1 MSMELMV
8 KAMKAKVGNPLRKL
22 VLIKLAD
29 NANDQ
34 GECWP
39 SYEYISQ
46 ACEISE
52 RSAINHINALV
63 DVGLVRKITRKSEHK
78 RNTSNLYILDFS
90 SCVLSDKPVQT
101 LPFSEGAANSPLE
114 NTEGAAYSPLENI
127 GGAADSPLAN
137 FEGAANAPMGAGD
150 SPSEG
155 AGAAPRISHSF
166 EPINESLKDSC
177 PATSAKSVFNA
188 FFKAYPAHRKGGSDS
203 AAWKAWKA
211 EKLTDA
217 DCVLAVTWLKD
228 AAALDTSWGFSA
240 NGQFVLGIT
249 KFIRERHW
257 LTPLPRPMAAAVGQV
272 DWSYA
277 VYDPEDPL
285 I

>member
-29 NANDQ
+29 NANDN

-39 SYEYISQ
+39 SHQHIADQ
-46 ACEISE
+46 CEIGHSTV
-52 RSAINHINALV
+52 RKHIAALV
-63 DVGLVRKITRKSEHK
+63 DMGFVTIKNRKGPKG
-78 RNTSNLYILDFS
+78 NLTNIYTIS
-90 SCVLSDKPVQT
+90 ICYEVAPPVLADS
-101 LPFSEGAANSPLE
+101 
-114 NTEGAAYSPLENI
+114 TEGVPP
-127 GGAADSPLAN
+127 DSIDMP
-137 FEGAANAPMGAGD
+137 PD
-150 SPSEG
+150 STPPVPPDSTG
-155 AGAAPRISHSF
+155 IYHSF
-166 EPINESLKDSC
+166 EPIKESLKDSC

-203 AAWKAWKA
+203 AAWKAWKG

-228 AAALDTSWGFSA
+228 AAALDASWGFSA

-257 LTPLPRPMAAAVGQV
+257 LTPLPRPMATAVGQV
-272 DWSYA
+272 DWRHA

>member
-29 NANDQ
+29 NANDN

-39 SYEYISQ
+39 SHQHIADQ
-46 ACEISE
+46 CEIGHSTV
-52 RSAINHINALV
+52 RKHIAALV
-63 DVGLVRKITRKSEHK
+63 DMGFVTIKNRKGPKG
-78 RNTSNLYILDFS
+78 NLTNIYTIS
-90 SCVLSDKPVQT
+90 ICYKVAPPV
-101 LPFSEGAANSPLE
+101 PPDS
-114 NTEGAAYSPLENI
+114 TEGVPPDSIGMPPDSRPPLPP
-127 GGAADSPLAN
+127 DST
-137 FEGAANAPMGAGD
+137 G
-150 SPSEG
+150 
-155 AGAAPRISHSF
+155 IYHSF
-166 EPINESLKDSC
+166 EPIKESLKDSC

-217 DCVLAVTWLKD
+217 DCVLAVSWLKE
-228 AAALDTSWGFSA
+228 AAALDASWGFSA

-272 DWSYA
+272 DWRHA

>member
-29 NANDQ
+29 NANDN

-39 SYEYISQ
+39 SHQHIADQ
-46 ACEISE
+46 CEIGHSTV
-52 RSAINHINALV
+52 RKHIAALV
-63 DVGLVRKITRKSEHK
+63 DMGFVTIKNRKGPKG
-78 RNTSNLYILDFS
+78 NLTNIYTIS
-90 SCVLSDKPVQT
+90 ICYEVAPPVLADS
-101 LPFSEGAANSPLE
+101 
-114 NTEGAAYSPLENI
+114 TEGVPPDSI
-127 GGAADSPLAN
+127 GMPPDSRP
-137 FEGAANAPMGAGD
+137 PVPPD
-150 SPSEG
+150 STG
-155 AGAAPRISHSF
+155 IYHSL

-211 EKLTDA
+211 EKLNDA

-228 AAALDTSWGFSA
+228 AAALDASWGFSA

-257 LTPLPRPMAAAVGQV
+257 LTPLPRPIATAVGQV
-272 DWSYA
+272 DWRHA

>member
-8 KAMKAKVGNPLRKL
+8 KAMKAKVGNPLCKL

-39 SYEYISQ
+39 SYQNIAEQ
-46 ACEISE
+46 CEITR
-52 RSAINHINALV
+52 RSVMNHVKTLE
-63 DVGLVRKITRKSEHK
+63 DDGFLRREYRKGEKGNSTNIFHIRFEPMAPKCK
-78 RNTSNLYILDFS
+78 GDAA
-90 SCVLSDKPVQT
+90 VLGG
-101 LPFSEGAANSPLE
+101 EANSLSP
-114 NTEGAAYSPLENI
+114 NGADLP
-127 GGAADSPLAN
+127 
-137 FEGAANAPMGAGD
+137 
-150 SPSEG
+150 PSECG
-155 AGAAPRISHSF
+155 SLPPSECGSPESINLESIKESF
-166 EPINESLKDSC
+166 KDSC

-217 DCVLAVTWLKD
+217 DCVLAVSWLKE
-228 AAALDTSWGFSA
+228 AAALDASWGFSA

-257 LTPLPRPMAAAVGQV
+257 LTPLPRPIATAVGQV

>member
-29 NANDQ
+29 NANDN

-39 SYEYISQ
+39 SHQHIADQ
-46 ACEISE
+46 CEIGHSTV
-52 RSAINHINALV
+52 RKHIAALV
-63 DVGLVRKITRKSEHK
+63 DMGFVTVKYRKGPKG
-78 RNTSNLYILDFS
+78 NLTNIYTIS
-90 SCVLSDKPVQT
+90 ICYEVAPPVL
-101 LPFSEGAANSPLE
+101 
-114 NTEGAAYSPLENI
+114 
-127 GGAADSPLAN
+127 ADSIGVLPDSRPPL
-137 FEGAANAPMGAGD
+137 PRD
-150 SPSEG
+150 STGVPPDSIG
-155 AGAAPRISHSF
+155 MPPDSRPPLPPDSTGICHSF
-166 EPINESLKDSC
+166 EPIKESLKDSC

-217 DCVLAVTWLKD
+217 DCVLAVSWLKD

-257 LTPLPRPMAAAVGQV
+257 LTPLPRPMGTTVGQV

>member
-39 SYEYISQ
+39 SYQNIAEQ
-46 ACEISE
+46 CEITRRSVMNHVKTLEDDGFLRREYRKGEKGNSTNIFHIRFEPMAPKFKGDTAVLGGEANSLSPNGADLPPSE
-52 RSAINHINALV
+52 CGSLSP
-63 DVGLVRKITRKSEHK
+63 SE
-78 RNTSNLYILDFS
+78 
-90 SCVLSDKPVQT
+90 
-101 LPFSEGAANSPLE
+101 ANSP
-114 NTEGAAYSPLENI
+114 
-127 GGAADSPLAN
+127 
-137 FEGAANAPMGAGD
+137 
-150 SPSEG
+150 PSEYG
-155 AGAAPRISHSF
+155 SPASERGSPPLVNLVHPESINLES
-166 EPINESLKDSC
+166 INESLKDSC

-203 AAWKAWKA
+203 AAWKAWKG

-217 DCVLAVTWLKD
+217 DCVLAVTWLKE

-257 LTPLPRPMAAAVGQV
+257 LTPLPRPMATAVGQV

>member
-29 NANDQ
+29 NANDN

-39 SYEYISQ
+39 SHQHIADQ
-46 ACEISE
+46 CEIGHSTV
-52 RSAINHINALV
+52 RKHIAALV
-63 DVGLVRKITRKSEHK
+63 DMGFVTIKNRKGPKG
-78 RNTSNLYILDFS
+78 NLTNIYTIS
-90 SCVLSDKPVQT
+90 ICYEVAPPV
-101 LPFSEGAANSPLE
+101 PPDS
-114 NTEGAAYSPLENI
+114 TEGVPPDSI
-127 GGAADSPLAN
+127 GMPPDSTP
-137 FEGAANAPMGAGD
+137 PVPPD
-150 SPSEG
+150 STG
-155 AGAAPRISHSF
+155 IYHSL

-188 FFKAYPAHRKGGSDS
+188 FFKAYPAHRKGGADS

-217 DCVLAVTWLKD
+217 DCVLAVTWLKE

-272 DWSYA
+272 DWRHA

>member
-29 NANDQ
+29 NANDN

-39 SYEYISQ
+39 SHQHIADQ
-46 ACEISE
+46 CEIGHSTV
-52 RSAINHINALV
+52 RKHIAALV
-63 DVGLVRKITRKSEHK
+63 DMGFVTIKNRKGPKG
-78 RNTSNLYILDFS
+78 NLTNIYTIS
-90 SCVLSDKPVQT
+90 ICYEVAPPV
-101 LPFSEGAANSPLE
+101 PPDS
-114 NTEGAAYSPLENI
+114 TEEVPPDSI
-127 GGAADSPLAN
+127 GMPPDSTP
-137 FEGAANAPMGAGD
+137 PVPPD
-150 SPSEG
+150 STG
-155 AGAAPRISHSF
+155 IYHSF
-166 EPINESLKDSC
+166 EPIKESLKDSC

-217 DCVLAVTWLKD
+217 DCVLAVSWLKE
-228 AAALDTSWGFSA
+228 AAALDASWGFSA

-257 LTPLPRPMAAAVGQV
+257 LTPLPRSMAAAVGQV
-272 DWSYA
+272 DWRHA

>member
-29 NANDQ
+29 NANDN

-39 SYEYISQ
+39 SHQHIADQ
-46 ACEISE
+46 CEIGHSTV
-52 RSAINHINALV
+52 RKHIAALV
-63 DVGLVRKITRKSEHK
+63 DMGFVTIKNRKGPKG
-78 RNTSNLYILDFS
+78 NLTNIYTIS
-90 SCVLSDKPVQT
+90 ICYEVAPPV
-101 LPFSEGAANSPLE
+101 PPDS
-114 NTEGAAYSPLENI
+114 TEGVPPDSI
-127 GGAADSPLAN
+127 GMPPDSTP
-137 FEGAANAPMGAGD
+137 PMPPD
-150 SPSEG
+150 STG
-155 AGAAPRISHSF
+155 IYHSF
-166 EPINESLKDSC
+166 EPIKESLKDSC

-188 FFKAYPAHRKGGSDS
+188 FFKAYPAHRKGGADS

-217 DCVLAVTWLKD
+217 DCVLAVSWLKE
-228 AAALDTSWGFSA
+228 AAALDASWGFSA

-257 LTPLPRPMAAAVGQV
+257 LTPLPRPIATAVGQV
-272 DWSYA
+272 DWRHA

>member
-29 NANDQ
+29 NANDN

-39 SYEYISQ
+39 SHQHIADQ
-46 ACEISE
+46 CEIGHSTV
-52 RSAINHINALV
+52 RKHIAALV
-63 DVGLVRKITRKSEHK
+63 DMGFVTIKNRKGPKG
-78 RNTSNLYILDFS
+78 NLTNIYTIS
-90 SCVLSDKPVQT
+90 ICYEVAPPVPSD
-101 LPFSEGAANSPLE
+101 S
-114 NTEGAAYSPLENI
+114 TEGVPPDSI
-127 GGAADSPLAN
+127 GVPPDSTP
-137 FEGAANAPMGAGD
+137 PVPPD
-150 SPSEG
+150 STG
-155 AGAAPRISHSF
+155 IYHSF
-166 EPINESLKDSC
+166 EPIKESLKDSC

-188 FFKAYPAHRKGGSDS
+188 FFKAYPAHRKGGADS

-217 DCVLAVTWLKD
+217 DCVLAVTWLKE
-228 AAALDTSWGFSA
+228 AAALDASWGFSA

-257 LTPLPRPMAAAVGQV
+257 LTPLPRPIATAVGQV
-272 DWSYA
+272 DWRHA

-285 I
+285 L

>member
-22 VLIKLAD
+22 VLSKLAD

-39 SYEYISQ
+39 SYQNIAEQ
-46 ACEISE
+46 CEITRRSVMNHVKTLEDDGFLRREYRKGEKGNSTNIFHIRFEPMATKCKADAAVLGGEANSLSPNGTDLPPSE
-52 RSAINHINALV
+52 CGSLPP
-63 DVGLVRKITRKSEHK
+63 SE
-78 RNTSNLYILDFS
+78 
-90 SCVLSDKPVQT
+90 
-101 LPFSEGAANSPLE
+101 ANSP
-114 NTEGAAYSPLENI
+114 
-127 GGAADSPLAN
+127 
-137 FEGAANAPMGAGD
+137 
-150 SPSEG
+150 PSEYG
-155 AGAAPRISHSF
+155 SPASERGSPPLVNLVHPESINLES
-166 EPINESLKDSC
+166 INESLKDSC

-217 DCVLAVTWLKD
+217 DCVLAVSWLKD
-228 AAALDTSWGFSA
+228 AAALDASWGFSA

-257 LTPLPRPMAAAVGQV
+257 LTPLPRPMGTAVGQV

>member
-1 MSMELMV
+1 MPPDST
-8 KAMKAKVGNPLRKL
+8 P
-22 VLIKLAD
+22 
-29 NANDQ
+29 
-34 GECWP
+34 
-39 SYEYISQ
+39 
-46 ACEISE
+46 
-52 RSAINHINALV
+52 
-63 DVGLVRKITRKSEHK
+63 
-78 RNTSNLYILDFS
+78 
-90 SCVLSDKPVQT
+90 PV
-101 LPFSEGAANSPLE
+101 PP
-114 NTEGAAYSPLENI
+114 
-127 GGAADSPLAN
+127 DST
-137 FEGAANAPMGAGD
+137 G
-150 SPSEG
+150 
-155 AGAAPRISHSF
+155 IYHSF
-166 EPINESLKDSC
+166 EPIKESLKDSC

-217 DCVLAVTWLKD
+217 DCVLAVSWLKD
-228 AAALDTSWGFSA
+228 AAALDASWGFSA

-257 LTPLPRPMAAAVGQV
+257 LTPLPRPIGTAVGQV

>member
-1 MSMELMV
+1 V
-8 KAMKAKVGNPLRKL
+8 NL
-22 VLIKLAD
+22 VHP
-29 NANDQ
+29 
-34 GECWP
+34 E
-39 SYEYISQ
+39 S
-46 ACEISE
+46 
-52 RSAINHINALV
+52 IN
-63 DVGLVRKITRKSEHK
+63 
-78 RNTSNLYILDFS
+78 
-90 SCVLSDKPVQT
+90 
-101 LPFSEGAANSPLE
+101 LE
-114 NTEGAAYSPLENI
+114 S
-127 GGAADSPLAN
+127 
-137 FEGAANAPMGAGD
+137 
-150 SPSEG
+150 
-155 AGAAPRISHSF
+155 
-166 EPINESLKDSC
+166 INESLKDSC

-188 FFKAYPAHRKGGSDS
+188 FFKAYPAHRKGGTDA

-228 AAALDTSWGFSA
+228 AAALDASWGFSA

>member
-1 MSMELMV
+1 MV

-90 SCVLSDKPVQT
+90 SCVLSDKPAQT
-101 LPFSEGAANSPLE
+101 LHFTEGAANSPLE

-155 AGAAPRISHSF
+155 AGAAPRICHSF
-166 EPINESLKDSC
+166 EPIKESLKDSC

-203 AAWKAWKA
+203 AAWKVWKA

-217 DCVLAVTWLKD
+217 DCVLAVTWLKE
-228 AAALDTSWGFSA
+228 AAALDASWGFSA

-257 LTPLPRPMAAAVGQV
+257 LTPLPRPMATVGQV

>member
-29 NANDQ
+29 NANDN

-39 SYEYISQ
+39 SHQHIADQ
-46 ACEISE
+46 CEIGHSTV
-52 RSAINHINALV
+52 RKHIAALV
-63 DVGLVRKITRKSEHK
+63 DMGFVTIKNRKGPKG
-78 RNTSNLYILDFS
+78 NLTNIYTIS
-90 SCVLSDKPVQT
+90 ICYEVAPPVPSD
-101 LPFSEGAANSPLE
+101 S
-114 NTEGAAYSPLENI
+114 TEGVPPDSI
-127 GGAADSPLAN
+127 GMPPDSRP
-137 FEGAANAPMGAGD
+137 PMPPD
-150 SPSEG
+150 STG
-155 AGAAPRISHSF
+155 IYHSF
-166 EPINESLKDSC
+166 EPIKESLKDSC

-203 AAWKAWKA
+203 AAWKAWKG

-217 DCVLAVTWLKD
+217 DCVLAVSWLKE
-228 AAALDTSWGFSA
+228 AAALDASWGFSA

-257 LTPLPRPMAAAVGQV
+257 LTPLPRSIATAVGQV
-272 DWSYA
+272 DWRHA

>member
-90 SCVLSDKPVQT
+90 SCVLSDKPAQT
-101 LPFSEGAANSPLE
+101 LHFTEGAANSPLE

-127 GGAADSPLAN
+127 GGAADSP
-137 FEGAANAPMGAGD
+137 
-150 SPSEG
+150 
-155 AGAAPRISHSF
+155 RICHSF

-217 DCVLAVTWLKD
+217 DCVLAVTWLKE

-257 LTPLPRPMAAAVGQV
+257 LTPLPRPMATAVGQV

>member
-29 NANDQ
+29 NANDN

-39 SYEYISQ
+39 SHQHIADQ
-46 ACEISE
+46 CEIGHSTV
-52 RSAINHINALV
+52 RKHIAALV
-63 DVGLVRKITRKSEHK
+63 DMGFVTIKNRKGPKG
-78 RNTSNLYILDFS
+78 NLTNIYTIS
-90 SCVLSDKPVQT
+90 ICYEVAPPVLADS
-101 LPFSEGAANSPLE
+101 
-114 NTEGAAYSPLENI
+114 TEGGPPDSIGMPPDSRPPLPP
-127 GGAADSPLAN
+127 DST
-137 FEGAANAPMGAGD
+137 G
-150 SPSEG
+150 
-155 AGAAPRISHSF
+155 ISHSF
-166 EPINESLKDSC
+166 EHIKESLKDSC

-203 AAWKAWKA
+203 AAWKAWKG

-217 DCVLAVTWLKD
+217 DCVLAVTWLKE

-257 LTPLPRPMAAAVGQV
+257 LTPLPRPIATAVGQV
-272 DWSYA
+272 DWRHA

>member
-39 SYEYISQ
+39 SYQNIAEQ
-46 ACEISE
+46 CEITRRSVMNHVKTLEDDGFLRREYRKGEKGNSTNIFHIRFEPMAPKCKGDAAVLGGEPNSLSPNGADLPPSE
-52 RSAINHINALV
+52 CGSLSP
-63 DVGLVRKITRKSEHK
+63 SE
-78 RNTSNLYILDFS
+78 
-90 SCVLSDKPVQT
+90 
-101 LPFSEGAANSPLE
+101 ANSP
-114 NTEGAAYSPLENI
+114 
-127 GGAADSPLAN
+127 
-137 FEGAANAPMGAGD
+137 
-150 SPSEG
+150 PSEYG
-155 AGAAPRISHSF
+155 SPASERGSPPLVNLVHPESINLES
-166 EPINESLKDSC
+166 INESLKDSC

-211 EKLTDA
+211 EKLTDT
-217 DCVLAVTWLKD
+217 DCVLAVSWLKE

-257 LTPLPRPMAAAVGQV
+257 LTPLPRPMATAVGQV

>member
-29 NANDQ
+29 NANDN

-39 SYEYISQ
+39 SHQHIADQ
-46 ACEISE
+46 CEIGHSTV
-52 RSAINHINALV
+52 RKHIAALV
-63 DVGLVRKITRKSEHK
+63 DMGFVTIKNRKGPKG
-78 RNTSNLYILDFS
+78 NLTNIYTIS
-90 SCVLSDKPVQT
+90 ICYEVAPPVPSD
-101 LPFSEGAANSPLE
+101 S
-114 NTEGAAYSPLENI
+114 TEGVPPDSI
-127 GGAADSPLAN
+127 GMPPDSRP
-137 FEGAANAPMGAGD
+137 PMPPD
-150 SPSEG
+150 STG
-155 AGAAPRISHSF
+155 IYHSF
-166 EPINESLKDSC
+166 EPIKESLKDSC

-217 DCVLAVTWLKD
+217 DCVLAVSWLKE
-228 AAALDTSWGFSA
+228 AAALDASWGFSA

-257 LTPLPRPMAAAVGQV
+257 LTPLPRPIATAVGQV
-272 DWSYA
+272 DWRHA